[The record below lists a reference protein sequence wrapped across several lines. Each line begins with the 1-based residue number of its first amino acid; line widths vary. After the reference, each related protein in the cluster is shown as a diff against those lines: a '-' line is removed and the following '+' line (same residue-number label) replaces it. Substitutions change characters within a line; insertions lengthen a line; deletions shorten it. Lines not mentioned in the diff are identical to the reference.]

1 MTMAVAQIAQPPITF
16 SGVSVVANSAILILF
31 MWNGDYLFV
40 IENLVMKDFKIRYR
54 NMSLGVF
61 WSLLNPLIMMGVLT
75 FVFTIVFPN
84 NTIRSFP
91 VFVLCGLIPYNF
103 FSVAWITGTNCL
115 VDNAG
120 LVKRVPIPRLVLPVA
135 SVLSNCVHL
144 LIQIAVLLSFTLA
157 FGFGMNRYWL
167 WLPLIWLFEIV
178 FVMGLVMLCS
188 AIDVYVRD
196 VRYAV
201 ESSNL
206 VLFWLVPIFYDLRI
220 VPQRLARIY
229 EYNPVAALILALR
242 TILMEGTSP
251 RPTLMWKL
259 AGSSLLVFC
268 AGLTIF
274 KGLERRFYE
283 HL

>member
-1 MTMAVAQIAQPPITF
+1 
-16 SGVSVVANSAILILF
+16 
-31 MWNGDYLFV
+31 MWTGDYLFV
-40 IENLVMKDFKIRYR
+40 LENLVMKDFKIRYR

-75 FVFTIVFPN
+75 FVFTVVFPN
-84 NTIRSFP
+84 NTIKSFP

-103 FSVAWITGTNCL
+103 FSLAWLSGTNCL

-144 LIQIAVLLSFTLA
+144 LIQIVVLLSFALA
-157 FGFGMNRYWL
+157 FGFGVNRYWS
-167 WLPLIWLFEIV
+167 WLPVVWMLEIV

-206 VLFWLVPIFYDLRI
+206 VLFWLVPIFYGFEVI
-220 VPQRLARIY
+220 PQRLASIY
-229 EYNPVAALILALR
+229 EYNPVAALVLALR
-242 TILMEGTSP
+242 KILMEATSP
-251 RPTLMWKL
+251 PSTLMWKL
-259 AGSSLLVFC
+259 TLSSLLVFVV
-268 AGLTIF
+268 GLMTF